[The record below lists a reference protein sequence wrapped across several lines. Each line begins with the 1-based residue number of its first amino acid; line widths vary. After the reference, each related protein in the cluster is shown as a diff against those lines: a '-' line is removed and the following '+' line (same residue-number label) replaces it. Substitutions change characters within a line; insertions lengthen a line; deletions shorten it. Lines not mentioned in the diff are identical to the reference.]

1 MSEVLTGGGIFAW
14 VVVTAITAVSLLADS
29 RSRFT
34 GPEKAAWIAFWPV
47 LGPAVGLLGIVEMW
61 QVHSAKK
68 RARLEAEY
76 RRAVR
81 EMEVER

>member
-14 VVVTAITAVSLLADS
+14 VVVTLVTALNLLFDS
-29 RSRFT
+29 GRFT
-34 GPEKAAWIAFWPV
+34 GPEKAAWIAFWPL

-76 RRAVR
+76 RRAVK
-81 EMEVER
+81 ELEVER